1 MEIRVATEADFDA
14 VMGLINAAFAIERS
28 FKVRDRVNPP
38 ELEEY
43 FAKGTFLLSEEN
55 DLPTGCVFVERIGE
69 RAYLGLLSVDPSL
82 QKQGLGRR
90 LVAAAEEFARELGAH
105 HMDLTVV
112 NIRTELLV
120 IYEKLGYHATGT
132 EPFPAEQ
139 LPTTQ
144 PVHLIRMSKELGH
157 RG

>member
-1 MEIRVATEADFDA
+1 MEIRVATEADFDT
-14 VMGLINAAFAIERS
+14 VMRLINTAFAIELS
-28 FKVRDRVNPP
+28 FKVRDRVNRP

-43 FAKGTFLLSEEN
+43 FRKGNFLLSEEN
-55 DLPTGCVFVERIGE
+55 GRATGCVFVERTGE
-69 RAYLGLLSVDPSL
+69 RAYMGLLSVDPSL

-112 NIRTELLV
+112 NIRTELLD
-120 IYEKLGYHATGT
+120 IYGKLGYRDTGIT
-132 EPFPAEQ
+132 EPFPPTQ

-144 PVHLIRMSKELGH
+144 PCHLIRMSKELGH
-157 RG
+157 R

>member
-1 MEIRVATEADFDA
+1 MDIRVATEADFDT
-14 VMGLINAAFAIERS
+14 VMRLINAAFAIELS
-28 FKVRDRVNPP
+28 FKVRDRVNRP

-43 FAKGTFLLSEEN
+43 FRKGDFLLSEEN
-55 DLPTGCVFVERIGE
+55 GRSTGCVFVERTGE

-112 NIRTELLV
+112 NIRLELLA
-120 IYEKLGYHATGT
+120 IYEKLGYRATGT
-132 EPFPAEQ
+132 EPFPPAQ

-144 PVHLIRMSKELGH
+144 PCHLIRMSKELGH